1 MSSYFRVVPLTK
13 YFLQTNFYG
22 IDIIY
27 VYPRILRIFINAN
40 AHCDICTLGTIPLS
54 PVRLVFVKEN
64 ENSPFCEG
72 TISQWQLT
80 PIYYNRLI
88 SQIEQLQEQK

>member
-1 MSSYFRVVPLTK
+1 MSILEYHIRP
-13 YFLQTNFYG
+13 
-22 IDIIY
+22 
-27 VYPRILRIFINAN
+27 LRIFINAN

-88 SQIEQLQEQK
+88 SQIEQLQEKK

>member
-27 VYPRILRIFINAN
+27 VYYAYLLMPMLIVIYV
-40 AHCDICTLGTIPLS
+40 LGKIPLS
-54 PVRLVFVKEN
+54 PIRLVFIKEN
-64 ENSPFCEG
+64 ENSPCCEG

-88 SQIEQLQEQK
+88 SQIEQLQEKK